1 MTAAT
6 AGDQHVVN
14 VTFDATGHVA
24 TLLIDRQHK
33 LNALTLAMLDDII
46 SACRIIEDSSA
57 RVVVIR
63 SAGSKVFSVGADINH
78 FADLSAV
85 AMWRTWVRAGHHAV
99 AAIESL
105 RQPSIAVVDGLAYGG
120 GFELALAADFR
131 VLNARAA
138 LCFPE
143 TRLGTV
149 PGWGG
154 TGRLVKLVGT
164 HRASDM
170 ILTRRILNSTEALE
184 WGIATRVSQSDD
196 PDEEV
201 NALVD
206 ALLGGAPIAVQIAK
220 QLISAAESGN
230 SSEVLEALGAA
241 ATAASNDLTE
251 GIAAFRE
258 KRTPAFHDH

>member
-1 MTAAT
+1 
-6 AGDQHVVN
+6 
-14 VTFDATGHVA
+14 
-24 TLLIDRQHK
+24 
-33 LNALTLAMLDDII
+33 
-46 SACRIIEDSSA
+46 
-57 RVVVIR
+57 
-63 SAGSKVFSVGADINH
+63 
-78 FADLSAV
+78 
-85 AMWRTWVRAGHHAV
+85 
-99 AAIESL
+99 
-105 RQPSIAVVDGLAYGG
+105 
-120 GFELALAADFR
+120 
-131 VLNARAA
+131 
-138 LCFPE
+138 
-143 TRLGTV
+143 
-149 PGWGG
+149 
-154 TGRLVKLVGT
+154 
-164 HRASDM
+164 M